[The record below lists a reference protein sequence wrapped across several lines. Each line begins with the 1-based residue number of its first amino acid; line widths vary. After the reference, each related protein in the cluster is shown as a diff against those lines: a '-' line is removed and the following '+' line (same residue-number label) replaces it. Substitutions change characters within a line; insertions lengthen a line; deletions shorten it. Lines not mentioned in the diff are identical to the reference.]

1 MTTLTIPA
9 RDVQR
14 DDIIPALGGLTVTS
28 IIMPTSATRHE
39 VTLHFN
45 GGHRGGV
52 YLDHDSL
59 VTVER
64 TDPDGALIER
74 MAEAIYLADDAENEP
89 WVDHPDGNREGYRD
103 LARAALAA
111 VRATK

>member
-52 YLDHDSL
+52 YLDPDSL

-64 TDPDGALIER
+64 TDPDEALIER
-74 MAEAIYLADDAENEP
+74 MAEAIYHSDGGTDEWPIRDP
-89 WVDHPDGNREGYRD
+89 WPYRVN
-103 LARAALAA
+103 ARAALAA
-111 VRATK
+111 VRAEK

>member
-1 MTTLTIPA
+1 MTLTIPA

-39 VTLHFN
+39 VTLLFN

-52 YLDHDSL
+52 YLDPDSL

-64 TDPDGALIER
+64 TDPDAPLIER
-74 MAEAIYLADDAENEP
+74 MAEAIHFADDADNP
-89 WVDHPDGNREGYRD
+89 GIWMDHPDGNREGYRD
-103 LARAALAA
+103 LARAALAV
-111 VRATK
+111 VRAEK